1 MLKPYNMEYN
11 EIEEINGKFIYYAFL
26 AGGRQVLRNQVLIND
41 LNVFPVQ
48 DNDTGTNLA
57 STIRAVIDN
66 VKPSKSYKTT
76 IGDMAN
82 AAIAGARG
90 NSGVIFAQF
99 LFGLSSVTL
108 NKPVI
113 NFKEFADS
121 IKNTVPFVY
130 DAIDTPV
137 EGTILTVIKD
147 WSDFIYSRKEN
158 FKSFKHVI
166 IESLSVLEKSLKETT
181 SKLKILNKYGVVD
194 AGAKGFVVFIEGV
207 INFLKSGNIRTLASQ
222 TIENISHVHASLQID
237 ENITFRYC
245 TEAIIKDLSIGK
257 SELQEIL
264 RKNGDSIVMAGAQT
278 NFRIHLHTNHP
289 AELFD
294 KLKDYGTITFQKV
307 DDMVRQ
313 QEILTNRKW
322 NIALVTD
329 SACDLP
335 KDIIEN
341 YQINVVPI
349 NLNFGENQYLDK
361 LTINA
366 EQFYNLLETYPIFP
380 KTSQINE
387 RTFANLY
394 SQLASQYDAVI
405 AIHLTSKFSGTY
417 ASSERAAR
425 QIEKEFNKPIHVID
439 SKNLSGA
446 LGLTVFK
453 AAQAIEKGD
462 SVEKILTSI
471 KSDIERAKIYVSVRN
486 LNSMIKGGR
495 VSKPKG
501 FVANLLGINPIVSMD
516 TDGNSL
522 LFGNTFSQR
531 ASLNKIYKHI
541 KNLSRTKQVWNYIV
555 LHANSYEEAE
565 KVEEKMFEI
574 TGKKPISIVNIS
586 PVIGMHAGLGALSVS
601 VLFDN

>member
-1 MLKPYNMEYN
+1 MEF
-11 EIEEINGKFIYYAFL
+11 EDREEINGKFIYYAFL

-41 LNVFPVQ
+41 LNVFPVI

-99 LFGLSSVTL
+99 LYGLSSVTL

-166 IESLSVLEKSLKETT
+166 IESLSVLEKSLIETT

-222 TIENISHVHASLQID
+222 TIENIEHVHTSLQID
-237 ENITFRYC
+237 GDINFRYC

-264 RKNGDSIVMAGAQT
+264 RENGDSIVMAGAQT

-387 RTFANLY
+387 RTFTNLY
-394 SQLASQYDAVI
+394 SQLASQYDAII
-405 AIHLTSKFSGTY
+405 AIHLTSKFSGTH

-453 AAQAIEKGD
+453 AALAIEKGD
-462 SVEKILTSI
+462 SVENIVTSI
-471 KSDIERAKIYVSVRN
+471 KNDLERAKIYVSVRN

-516 TDGNSL
+516 PDGNSL

-541 KNLSRTKQVWNYIV
+541 TNLSRTKQVWNYIV
-555 LHANSYEEAE
+555 LHANNFDGAE

-574 TGKKPISIVNIS
+574 IGKKPVAIVNIS